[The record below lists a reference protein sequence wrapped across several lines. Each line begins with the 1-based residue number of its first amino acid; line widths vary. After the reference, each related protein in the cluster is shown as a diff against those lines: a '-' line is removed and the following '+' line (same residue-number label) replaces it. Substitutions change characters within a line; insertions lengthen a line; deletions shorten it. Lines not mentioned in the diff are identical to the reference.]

1 LATLDIT
8 ALIEEE
14 KLDEAETTVN
24 QGLAEYPNNANL
36 LYNLAVIQ
44 HLKKQDAE
52 AKETALK
59 ALFYAPEDDQIRLFL
74 AERSLEADLAQ
85 EAMSRILEVSPEGRQ
100 SARGQTLLGA
110 IQTQMNNW
118 PEAEKA
124 FRAALELGAPEAL
137 VKSSLAY
144 VLFRQNRMEE
154 GSQFLKEADAERQ
167 KSETSLRQIAECYLA
182 LGNAQEAKRIV
193 YSLSPEKQNDA
204 RLWSVIG
211 RAELTLLA
219 FGEAESTFT
228 RALACPNSTP
238 WNLVEYAN
246 MLFAAQREDE
256 ALQKAL
262 EAEEKIT
269 ARGERITNP
278 HLYNLLAT
286 LYARRNQLHLAQQY
300 LQQSL
305 DVDFSQTKV
314 RSLLD
319 KLNTTATQPEPLVPA
334 EEPIL
339 EEIPGD
345 ESDMPPSDDGTP
357 PFEDPLLDPSLGLE
371 TLPVEEPILES
382 TEP

>member
-1 LATLDIT
+1 
-8 ALIEEE
+8 
-14 KLDEAETTVN
+14 
-24 QGLAEYPNNANL
+24 
-36 LYNLAVIQ
+36 
-44 HLKKQDAE
+44 
-52 AKETALK
+52 
-59 ALFYAPEDDQIRLFL
+59 
-74 AERSLEADLAQ
+74 
-85 EAMSRILEVSPEGRQ
+85 M
-100 SARGQTLLGA
+100 
-110 IQTQMNNW
+110 
-118 PEAEKA
+118 
-124 FRAALELGAPEAL
+124 
-137 VKSSLAY
+137 
-144 VLFRQNRMEE
+144 
-154 GSQFLKEADAERQ
+154 
-167 KSETSLRQIAECYLA
+167 
-182 LGNAQEAKRIV
+182 
-193 YSLSPEKQNDA
+193 
-204 RLWSVIG
+204 IG

-339 EEIPGD
+339 EEIPRN
-345 ESDMPPSDDGTP
+345 ESAMPPSDDGTP